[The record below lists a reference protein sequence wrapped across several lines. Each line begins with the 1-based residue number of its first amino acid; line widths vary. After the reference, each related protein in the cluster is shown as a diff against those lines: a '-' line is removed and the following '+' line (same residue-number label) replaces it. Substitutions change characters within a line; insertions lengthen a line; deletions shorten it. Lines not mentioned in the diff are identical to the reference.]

1 MYCQRSYKLVM
12 SKKCKQQKTESTAR
26 LSETQVQRLVAH
38 VQEQASAARQS
49 GGSRAIVDEIIML
62 ALLHAGLR
70 PQELCAL
77 RVADTPAHHG
87 QPELRVQAG
96 PAGAQRVV
104 AVPQEMVATFQR
116 FVRLHR
122 SGAKPS
128 ERLLVSERGTPF
140 SYMSLYSK
148 VRRIGQE
155 AGVAPLYPAMLRH
168 AFVVRLYKKEQDLRL
183 VQQQA
188 GHTRIK
194 STARH
199 IRPRRTRERCDAC
212 NRPVPPGRGERID
225 SGQFLCPN
233 CLHELRH
240 H

>member
-1 MYCQRSYKLVM
+1 M
-12 SKKCKQQKTESTAR
+12 SKKRRQQKTDSTAR
-26 LSETQVQRLVAH
+26 LSETQLQRLVAH
-38 VQEQASAARQS
+38 VQEHADAARRS
-49 GGSRAIVDEIIML
+49 GGSRAIVDEIIVL
-62 ALLHAGLR
+62 ALLGAGLR

-87 QPELRVQAG
+87 QPELHVQAG
-96 PAGAQRVV
+96 PARAHRIVTI
-104 AVPQEMVATFQR
+104 PQEMAGTFQR

-122 SGAKPS
+122 SGAKPG

-168 AFVVRLYKKEQDLRL
+168 AFVVRLYEKERDLRL

-188 GHTRIK
+188 GHARIK
-194 STARH
+194 TTARH
-199 IRPRRTRERCDAC
+199 VRPRQLRPRCDAC
-212 NRPVPPGRGERID
+212 NRPVPAGQGERID
-225 SGQFLCPN
+225 SGQLLCPN

>member
-1 MYCQRSYKLVM
+1 MAKRRERRETRSIAELSQR
-12 SKKCKQQKTESTAR
+12 
-26 LSETQVQRLVAH
+26 QVQQLVTH
-38 VQEQASAARQS
+38 VQEHADAARRS
-49 GGSRAIVDEIIML
+49 GGSRAIVDEIIIL

-77 RVADTPAHHG
+77 RVADTPALHG
-87 QPELRVQAG
+87 QPELHVQAG
-96 PAGAQRVV
+96 PARSRRVV
-104 AVPQEMVATFQR
+104 TIPQEIVGTFQR

-122 SGAKPS
+122 SGAKPG
-128 ERLLVSERGTPF
+128 ERLLLSERGTPF

-168 AFVVRLYKKEQDLRL
+168 AFVVRLYEKEQDLRL

-188 GHTRIK
+188 GHARVK

-199 IRPRRTRERCDAC
+199 VHPRRPRRRCDAC

-225 SGQFLCPN
+225 SGQLLCPD
-233 CLHELRH
+233 CVKDLRNH
-240 H
+240 